1 MKRTVH
7 PPSRGERGDSL
18 FHGFNRLYGPAMGRL
33 LIFIM
38 LLPLHIISVGALLW
52 LIFALLG
59 I

>member
-7 PPSRGERGDSL
+7 PRSRREHGHSL
-18 FHGFNRLYGPAMGRL
+18 FRGFNRLYGPAMGRF
-33 LIFIM
+33 LIFLV
-38 LLPLHIISVGALLW
+38 LLPIHMLSVAALLW